1 MNTKV
6 VNQQEIW
13 VTDGNEAASSIA
25 YRANEICIIYPITPS
40 SQMGELADQWS
51 AEQRPNYKNTIPEV
65 VQMQS
70 EAGAAGAIH
79 GALQTGALATTF
91 TASQGLLLM
100 IPNMYRIAGEL
111 TPTVFH
117 VAARTVASQGM
128 SIYCDHSDVMATRA
142 TGFAM
147 LCSSN
152 VQEAHDMALIAQAAS
167 LKSRVPFLHFFD
179 GFRTSHEISKISYI
193 SDELIQAMID
203 DELVVEHRER
213 RMRSENPFVRGVIY
227 NSDIFFQERESINP
241 FYEST
246 AAVVDEYMRRFE
258 KLTGRSYK
266 IMEYF
271 GHPQAEKVIILM
283 GSGAETV
290 METVSYLQKTG
301 EKVGVL
307 KVRLFQPFSASD
319 LLMQLPNTCKSIAVL
334 DRTKEPGAG
343 GEPLY
348 QKVSTA
354 ILEGGT
360 NGTFKC
366 CPKVIGGRFGI
377 AGKEFTPSMV
387 KSIFDELEKAKPKNH
402 FTIGIDDDVTHHSL
416 SYDSNFSIEDAKVV
430 RAIFYGLGA
439 DGTVSA
445 NKNSIKIIGEETDF
459 DVQGYFVYDS
469 KKSGSRTVS
478 HLRFGP
484 EKIRSTYLIKEA
496 SFIGCHLFGFV
507 NKIDVLE
514 FAANGATLL
523 LNSPYAP
530 EETWDNFPCSLQQSI
545 IDKKISVYVIN
556 AEKVAEETKMGS
568 RINTIMQTCFFAL
581 AKILP
586 REEAIA
592 KIKKA
597 ITKTYAKKGEEVVKQ
612 NFAAVDYTL
621 QNLHEMKIPT
631 KVTSTCSIPEAVSR
645 KAPEFVRNVIGK
657 MIADKGD
664 DLKVS
669 CFNPDGTFPVETT
682 KWEKRNVSLHAPV
695 WNEQACIQCGRCSLV
710 CPHSII
716 RVKSCEAKLLDDAP
730 RSLKSAAMRGKDVEG
745 RRFVLQTYPED
756 CTGCGLCEET
766 CPVKEKAIKLE
777 LKEPRLAA
785 ERINIDFFEKLPTND
800 REKINSSTV
809 MGVQFLE
816 PRFEFCG
823 ACAGCGES
831 PYIKL
836 VTQLFGERMI
846 IANACGCSSVYG
858 GNLPTDPW
866 TRSADGFGPSWS
878 SSLFE
883 DNAEFG
889 LGFRLT
895 EDKHNQQALE
905 LLMQLSDKL
914 NPDLVAALKNSAQK
928 TEEEIKQQRKRVA
941 QLKQQL
947 LTIKDAKAKELL
959 SLADH
964 LIKHSIWSIGGDG
977 WAYDIGFGGLDHV
990 VASGR
995 NINLLV
1001 LDTEVYSNTGG
1012 QASKSTSR
1020 GSVAKFAANGK
1031 SKGKKDLGMMLMSYG
1046 DVYVASISLG
1056 ANPVQAIKAIKEAE
1070 NYDGPSIIIAY
1081 SPCIAHGIDMRHGL
1095 RQQELAVKSG
1105 HWILY
1110 RHNPDLEKQGLNPL
1124 QLDSAPPSIPF
1135 EEYAKNENRF
1145 RILALQDPVHAKEL
1159 MLLAQKDVERRWRKY
1174 EMLAKK

>member
-1 MNTKV
+1 MSNKV
-6 VNQQEIW
+6 EQKIW
-13 VTDGNEAASSIA
+13 VTDGNEAASSVA

-51 AEQRPNYKNTIPEV
+51 AEKVPNYKGTIPEV
-65 VQMQS
+65 IEMQS

-100 IPNMYRIAGEL
+100 IPNMYRIAAEL

-117 VAARTVASQGM
+117 VAARAIAPQGM
-128 SIYCDHSDVMATRA
+128 SIYCDHSDVMSTRA

-152 VQEAHDMALIAQAAS
+152 VQEAHDMALITQAAS

-193 SDELIQAMID
+193 SDELISAMID
-203 DELVVEHRER
+203 DALVIEHRER
-213 RMRSENPFVRGVIY
+213 RMRAENPFVRGVIY
-227 NSDIFFQERESINP
+227 NSDIFFQEREAVNP
-241 FYEST
+241 FYDNT
-246 AAVVDEYMRRFE
+246 IAIVKEYMQRFE

-283 GSGAETV
+283 GSGAETA
-290 METVSYLQKTG
+290 METVAHLQKNN

-307 KVRLFQPFSASD
+307 KIHLFQPFSSND
-319 LLMQLPNTCKSIAVL
+319 LILQLPATCKSIAVL
-334 DRTKEPGAG
+334 DRTKEPGAA

-348 QKVSTA
+348 QRISTA
-354 ILEGGT
+354 ILEAVTSGALKT
-360 NGTFKC
+360 Y
-366 CPKVIGGRFGI
+366 PKVIGGRFGL
-377 AGKEFTPSMV
+377 AGKEFTPGMV
-387 KSIFDELEKAKPKNH
+387 KAIFDELEKIEPKNH
-402 FTIGIDDDVTHHSL
+402 FTIGIEDDVTHASL
-416 SYDSNFSIEDAKVV
+416 NYDHKFSIEDDKVI

-484 EKIRSTYLIKEA
+484 EKIRSTYLIKKA
-496 SFIGCHLFGFV
+496 NFIGCHLFNFV

-514 FAANGATLL
+514 FAADGATLL
-523 LNSPYAP
+523 LNSPHAP
-530 EETWDNFPCSLQQSI
+530 EATWDYLPCSLQKSI
-545 IDKKISVYVIN
+545 IDKKIKFYVIN

-581 AKILP
+581 ANILP

-592 KIKKA
+592 KIKNA
-597 ITKTYAKKGEEVVKQ
+597 IAKTYAKKGEAIIKQ
-612 NFAAVDYTL
+612 NFIAVDHTL
-621 QNLHEMKIPT
+621 QNLHEMKHLT
-631 KVTSTCSIPEAVSR
+631 KVTSTCTIPEVVSH

-664 DLKVS
+664 DLKVGS
-669 CFNPDGTFPVETT
+669 LNPDGTFPVETT
-682 KWEKRNVSLHAPV
+682 KWEKRNVSLQAPV
-695 WNEQACIQCGRCSLV
+695 WNETACIQCGRCSLV

-716 RVKSCEAKLLDDAP
+716 RVKSCEANLLSKAP
-730 RSLKSAAMRGKDVEG
+730 KSLKSAAMRGKDAG
-745 RRFVLQTYPED
+745 NQRFVLQTYPED

-777 LKEPRLAA
+777 LKEPHLND
-785 ERINIDFFEKLPTND
+785 ERINIEFFENLPVND
-800 REKINSSTV
+800 RSKINSSTV
-809 MGVQFLE
+809 MGMQFLE

-823 ACAGCGES
+823 ACSGCGES

-836 VTQLFGERMI
+836 VTQLFGDRMI

-858 GNLPTDPW
+858 GNLPTVPW
-866 TRSADGFGPSWS
+866 SRNAEGYGPSWS

-889 LGFRLT
+889 FGFRLT
-895 EDKHNQQALE
+895 EDKNQQQALE
-905 LLMQLSDKL
+905 LLQQLSDKL
-914 NPDLVAALKNSAQK
+914 NADLVNSLKHAAQK
-928 TEEEIKQQRKRVA
+928 TEEEIYQQRQRVA
-941 QLKQQL
+941 LLKQQL
-947 LTIKDAKAKELL
+947 VTIKDPRAKILL
-959 SLADH
+959 SLADY
-964 LIKHSIWSIGGDG
+964 LVKHSIWSIGGDG

-990 VASGR
+990 IASGR

-1031 SKGKKDLGMMLMSYG
+1031 GKAKKDLGMIAMSYG

-1056 ANPVQAIKAIKEAE
+1056 ANPAHAIKAIKEAE
-1070 NYDGPSIIIAY
+1070 NYNGPSIIIAY
-1081 SPCIAHGIDMRHGL
+1081 SPCIAHGIDMRYGL

-1105 HWILY
+1105 YWILY
-1110 RHNPDLEKQGLNPL
+1110 RYNPDLEQQGLNPL
-1124 QLDSAPPSIPF
+1124 QLDSAAPTISF

-1145 RILALQDPVHAKEL
+1145 RILAVQDPKRSKEL
-1159 MLLAQKDVERRWRKY
+1159 MGLAQKDIERRWRKY
-1174 EMLAKK
+1174 EAMAKST